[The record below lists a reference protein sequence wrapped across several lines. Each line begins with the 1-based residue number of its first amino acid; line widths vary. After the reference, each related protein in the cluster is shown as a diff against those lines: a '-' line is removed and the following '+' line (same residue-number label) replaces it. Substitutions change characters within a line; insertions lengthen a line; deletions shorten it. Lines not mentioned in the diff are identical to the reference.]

1 MPFCRFTIA
10 KKKYIRMDAKVPQN
24 KRAPMKKAIIT
35 LDIINDLCSSKGKV
49 ARYPDRIS
57 ENKVIAKINSITS
70 WGRNKECLIIH
81 VRLGFRPHYLDSS
94 FISPIFGK
102 AKANK
107 ALSIDEWG
115 GQFCKELQI
124 EGDDIQII
132 KHRVSAFYGTDLDLI
147 LRANSVREIIIVGI
161 ATNNAVELTAR
172 EAHDRDFKVQ
182 VIGDATECG
191 SDEEKLASLNF
202 LSRIAEVLS
211 TDQLFQ

>member
-1 MPFCRFTIA
+1 
-10 KKKYIRMDAKVPQN
+10 
-24 KRAPMKKAIIT
+24 MKKAIIT
-35 LDIINDLCSSKGKV
+35 LDIINDICSSEGKI

-57 ENKVIAKINSITS
+57 ENKIIEKINSITS

-94 FISPIFGK
+94 SISPIFGK
-102 AKANK
+102 SKANK
-107 ALSIDEWG
+107 ALLIDEWG
-115 GQFCKELQI
+115 GQFCKELHI
-124 EGDDIQII
+124 KTDDVQII

-147 LRANSVREIIIVGI
+147 LRGNSVREIVLVGI

-191 SDEEKLASLNF
+191 SDEEKSASLNF
-202 LSRIAEVLS
+202 LSRITEVLS
-211 TDQLFQ
+211 TDQLIR